1 MLRILI
7 VDRDRDTRE
16 ALTQVFEV
24 EGWRSDAV
32 AGPDEALALL
42 ERNGAYDAVLLE
54 LTLPLPS
61 GLGFLR
67 EKERRPSIAAV
78 PVVAMTADVGI
89 PDALEGV
96 VRVLRKPFSIAFA
109 MAALCHA
116 AAYGLGSGPPV
127 AEARRS
133 S

>member
-1 MLRILI
+1 
-7 VDRDRDTRE
+7 
-16 ALTQVFEV
+16 
-24 EGWRSDAV
+24 
-32 AGPDEALALL
+32 
-42 ERNGAYDAVLLE
+42 
-54 LTLPLPS
+54 
-61 GLGFLR
+61 
-67 EKERRPSIAAV
+67 
-78 PVVAMTADVGI
+78 MTADVDI